1 VLPLVENA
9 IKHGRR
15 TSPMPLRIQI
25 DARIEADALLIDVK
39 NTGRWVEGDASAEP
53 SAGTGTGL
61 RNLRERL
68 AAHYPGRHRFDVY
81 EEGGWVHARIR
92 IDDER

>member
-1 VLPLVENA
+1 LVENA

-15 TSPMPLRIQI
+15 TSPLPLRIHV
-25 DARIEADALLIDVK
+25 DARIEADALLIEVQ
-39 NTGRWVEGDASAEP
+39 NTGRWVEAGAPSEG

-68 AAHYPGRHRFDVY
+68 VAHYPGQHRFDVY
-81 EEGGWVHARIR
+81 EEGGSVHARIR
-92 IDDER
+92 IGDGS